1 MYLAVQPFFMM
12 KRLSFSAIAL
22 LLCISITLQL
32 SAQLNLSEKIPIDNK
47 VKVGKLANGL
57 TYYIRQNSK
66 PEKKVE
72 LRLVVNAGSIL
83 EDNDQ
88 QGLAHFTEH
97 MAFNGTKNFKKNE
110 LVNFLQSIG
119 VDFGADLNAY
129 TSFDETVYILP
140 IPLSDPNNFTKG
152 LQILQDWAGGISF
165 EGKQIDDERGIIL
178 EESRLGKGA
187 EDRMFRKIYPKQYE
201 GSRYAQRLP
210 IGKDSLLKTFKH
222 SAIKRFYADW
232 YRPNLM
238 AVMVVGDID
247 VAATEKL
254 INQYFSGLKNPANPR
269 PRIAATVPA
278 RTKNDALVVTDK
290 EATNFQI
297 ELNYS
302 TVKTKPELTIE
313 DYRRNSIIK
322 SLFTSMLNQRM
333 NELAQSGNP
342 PFTFAGG
349 NFGSYAR
356 GYEAFNGFA
365 IPGPK
370 GPDTALLAVLTEIER
385 IKKFGFTQSEL
396 DRAKKQ
402 QLASIERSYNN
413 RDKTESSVL
422 VDEFIR
428 NFLEQEPIPGIEREF
443 EYKNSLM
450 PGIQLAEVNT
460 LANELKKNDKVF
472 VAVQGPEKSNFNL
485 PSASQLIAVASNA
498 SSIPVKAYEEKAI
511 ATVLLKNIPKAGTL
525 VKESKN
531 EALDITELTYSNG
544 TRVIIKNTNFKQDE
558 IILTG
563 FKKGGTNAY
572 GVADKFSA
580 NYATAAIQQMGIG
593 DFNPVD
599 LRKFLSGKTVN
610 TNVGLNALSA
620 RVSGNSSIKD
630 METMFQLMYLN
641 FTQIRKDEAL
651 FNSWREKTKSQI
663 QFMMADPTSAFIDSV
678 IKVMYAGNPL
688 APSVFPVASDFDQIN
703 LDRAIEIYKEQIND
717 ANDFTFILVGNI
729 DLNSVKPLLA
739 NYIGGLP
746 SKGKKGEIVDNGVR
760 TITGQKDLKFYKGKE
775 PKSFIFSIYSGLT
788 PYSESKAMH
797 TEMLAEILNIKI
809 IEELRE
815 KIGGIYGGGINGSLS
830 KFPYEGYSMAL
841 QLPCGPENVEKL
853 NAAATAE
860 IEKIKQNGPEQKDL
874 DKVKKSLLEKYAIN
888 IKDNRFWSGAL
899 QGIYFSAND
908 PNRLLNYTNIVT
920 EVSIEDIKKIANIV
934 FDNNNRFNGVLF
946 PEK

>member
-1 MYLAVQPFFMM
+1 MI
-12 KRLSFSAIAL
+12 KRISYSAIAL
-22 LLCISITLQL
+22 LLCVCFSFQL
-32 SAQLNLSEKIPIDNK
+32 NAQLNLTERIPLDNK
-47 VKVGKLANGL
+47 VKIGKLANGL

-72 LRLVVNAGSIL
+72 LRLVINAGSIL

-140 IPLSDPNNFTKG
+140 IPLSDPNNFKKG

-165 EGKQIDDERGIIL
+165 EAKQIDDERGIIL

-247 VAATEKL
+247 VAETEKL

-269 PRIAATVPA
+269 PRILATVPA

-302 TVKTKPELTIE
+302 TVKTTPEITIE
-313 DYRRNSIIK
+313 DYRRNSMIK

-342 PFTFAGG
+342 PFSFAGG

-385 IKKFGFTQSEL
+385 IKKFGFTQNEL
-396 DRAKKQ
+396 DRSKKQ

-413 RDKTESSVL
+413 RDKTESGVI
-422 VDEFIR
+422 VEEYIR
-428 NFLEQEPIPGIEREF
+428 NFLQQEPIPGIEREF

-450 PGIQLAEVNT
+450 PGVQLAEVNA
-460 LANELKKNDKVF
+460 LANELKKNEKLF
-472 VAVQGPEKSNFNL
+472 IAFQGPEKSNFPL
-485 PSASQLIAVASNA
+485 PTKSQLIAASESA
-498 SSIPVKAYEEKAI
+498 SKIPVKAYEEKAI
-511 ATVLLKNIPKAGTL
+511 AASLLKKLPTAGTL
-525 VKESKN
+525 VNETKN

-544 TRVIIKNTNFKQDE
+544 TKVIIKNTSFKQDE
-558 IILTG
+558 IVLTG

-572 GVADKFSA
+572 GIADKYSA
-580 NYATAAIQQMGIG
+580 AYATSAIQQMGVG
-593 DFNPVD
+593 EFNPVD
-599 LRKFLSGKTVN
+599 LRKFLSGKTAN
-610 TNVGLNALSA
+610 ASIGLNALST

-630 METMFQLMYLN
+630 METMFQLMFLN

-651 FNSWREKTKSQI
+651 FTSWKEKVKSQV
-663 QFMMADPTSAFIDSV
+663 QFMMADPTSAFVDSV
-678 IKVMYAGNPL
+678 YKVMYGGNPL
-688 APSVFPVASDFDQIN
+688 APSAVPSATDFDQIN
-703 LDRAIEIYKEQIND
+703 LERAMEIFKEQTND
-717 ANDFTFILVGNI
+717 ANNFTFILVGNI
-729 DLNSVKPLLA
+729 DLNTVKPLLA
-739 NYIGGLP
+739 TYIGGLP
-746 SKGKKGEIVDNGVR
+746 SKGKAGSFVDNGLR
-760 TITGQKDLKFYKGKE
+760 ILPGQKELKFFKGKE
-775 PKSFIFSIYSGLT
+775 PKSFIFNIYSGDAS
-788 PYSESKAMH
+788 YSEAKALH

-815 KIGGIYGGGINGSLS
+815 KIGGIYGGGISGSLN
-830 KFPYEGYSMAL
+830 KYPYEGYTMVL

-853 NAAATAE
+853 KIAAAAE
-860 IEKIKQNGPEQKDL
+860 MEKIKQNGPEQKDL
-874 DKVKKSLLEKYAIN
+874 DKVKKSLLEKYTVN
-888 IKDNRFWSGAL
+888 MKDNRYWSGVL
-899 QGIYFSAND
+899 QGIYFQEND
-908 PNRLLNYTNIVT
+908 TNRFLNYKNIVS
-920 EVSIEDIKKIANIV
+920 EVSIEDIKKVATIV
-934 FDNNNRFNGVLF
+934 LDNKNMINAVLF